1 VENLGGVIIS
11 GAGPVGLVAALGLAR
26 AGVKVTL
33 VDAASTINNSPRA
46 AIYYPTTLDVLER
59 YGLLEDALEAGYKS
73 TEYHF
78 RAPAKDTLIKLDFSV
93 LEGAVRYP
101 YNLHLGQDVL
111 AHLVLRHLL
120 RYPHAEVRWNTNLV
134 GFEQDQCGVTV
145 KVETADGPKELRADW
160 LIGSDG
166 ARSTVRR
173 LLDLPFEGHTW
184 PDRFVAT
191 NVRFD
196 FEKYGFAPINMV
208 SDPVNWAV
216 IARLGKENL
225 WRCTFGEDPELP
237 EDEVLRRIPER
248 YAAILPGADRYEI
261 VAASPYRVHERCVP
275 KLRVGRV
282 LLAGDAAH
290 VCNPCGGM
298 GLTTGI
304 IDAVE
309 VSDALNAVIS
319 KQTDDTI
326 LDYYS
331 AERRRVFLECTT
343 PTASNIKRILSEKDP
358 QKHLEDEEAYRLA
371 SNNVEIGRKAMM
383 FPAGVIGRPFPQE
396 KFSTAGTTAQASSS
410 NHLAEIR

>member
-1 VENLGGVIIS
+1 MENLGGVIVS
-11 GAGPVGLVAALGLAR
+11 GAGPVGLVTALGLAR

-33 VDAASTINNSPRA
+33 VDAAPTINDSPRA
-46 AIYYPTTLDVLER
+46 AIYYPTTLDVLDR
-59 YGLLEDALEAGYKS
+59 YGLLEDALNVGYKS
-73 TEYHF
+73 TEFQF
-78 RAPAKDTLIKLDFSV
+78 RSPAENTIVSIDSSILTGL
-93 LEGAVRYP
+93 VRYP
-101 YNLHLGQDVL
+101 YNLHLGQHIL
-111 AHLVLRHLL
+111 ADLVLQHLS
-120 RYPHAEVRWNTNLV
+120 RYPNAEVRWNTSLAA
-134 GFEQDQCGVTV
+134 FEQDERGVTV
-145 KVETADGPKELRADW
+145 RVDTAEGPQDLRAHW
-160 LIGSDG
+160 LVGSDG

-196 FEKYGFAPINMV
+196 FEKYGFAPVNQV

-216 IARLGKENL
+216 VARLGKENI
-225 WRCTFGEDPELP
+225 WRCTFGEDASLP

-248 YAAILPGADRYEI
+248 YAAILPGPDQYEI

-275 KLRVGRV
+275 SMRVGRV

-309 VSDALNAVIS
+309 LSDALSAVITR
-319 KQTDDTI
+319 QRDDTI

-331 AERRRVFLECTT
+331 DERRRVFRECTS
-343 PTASNIKRILSEKDP
+343 PTASHMKRVLSEKDP
-358 QKHLEDEEAYRLA
+358 HKRRADEQAYRTSA
-371 SNNVEIGRKAMM
+371 ENPEIGRKAMM
-383 FPAGVIGRPFPQE
+383 YPSGVIGRPFPE
-396 KFSTAGTTAQASSS
+396 GTYERADATA
-410 NHLAEIR
+410 